1 MKSVVQSL
9 LLGLATSA
17 GKWDVLDN
25 NFDTIILAVAFADTK
40 NGIVPY
46 DDNGSGA
53 GVKITADGGQTWTHG
68 TPTQFSSLLMDAA
81 FVGKN
86 AVIGGVFDTQ
96 YSSDGG
102 NTFNVTKGDKLVGQN
117 CETIHGLTDDQF
129 FGIAGGDLRN
139 NNGVAISTDA
149 GKTVKFYN
157 VSVAQT
163 IARYAAFPSRKVW
176 YISAGQ
182 FPSTEHKDSSLV
194 RELTRRVHYHR
205 NPSSGRLSVKLQH
218 ADTIS
223 PTKTTPNDDWAGQLL
238 KTADGGAT
246 WTSQFFT
253 NDFYFNGIDCEDE
266 NKCCAVGE
274 ADTGSAAGAHIYCTT
289 DGKTWNQNYFASGKE
304 HSLLAIRSVPGSPGE
319 WFAGGGELVS
329 QFNITG
335 TFPHS
340 TDGGKTWTLET
351 LKKVY
356 VTDLSIVDA
365 SHGWGSTI
373 EEDEQSG
380 LVIYK

>member
-1 MKSVVQSL
+1 MKFLARSL
-9 LLGLATSA
+9 VLGVACAA
-17 GKWDVLDN
+17 GTWDVLDN

-46 DDNGSGA
+46 VDNGAGP
-53 GVKITADGGQTWTHG
+53 GVKITTDGGQTWTHG
-68 TPTQFSSLLMDAA
+68 TTTQFSTLLMDGAY
-81 FVGKN
+81 VGKN
-86 AVIGGVFDTQ
+86 AVIGGVLDTQ
-96 YSSDGG
+96 WSADGG
-102 NTFNVTKGDKLVGQN
+102 NTFNVSKGDLLIGQN
-117 CETIHGLTDDQF
+117 CETIRGLTDDQF
-129 FGIAGGDLRN
+129 FGITGGDLFNR
-139 NNGVAISTDA
+139 NGVAISTDA

-157 VSVAQT
+157 ISVAQT
-163 IARYAAFPSRKVW
+163 IARYGAFPSRKVW

-182 FPSTEHKDSSLV
+182 FPETEKTGSSLV
-194 RELTRRVHYHR
+194 RELTRRVHYHVH
-205 NPSSGRLSVKLQH
+205 PVTGHLSVKLQRV
-218 ADTIS
+218 DTTQPI
-223 PTKTTPNDDWAGQLL
+223 KATPNSDWAGEIL

-246 WTSQFFT
+246 WTSQFWT
-253 NDFYFNGIDCEDE
+253 TDFYFNGIDCEDE

-274 ADTGSAAGAHIYCTT
+274 SDSGSAPGARIYCTT
-289 DGKTWNQNYFASGKE
+289 DGTKWTQSFFAAGAE
-304 HSLLAIRSVPGSPGE
+304 HSLLGIRSVPGSAGE
-319 WFAGGGELVS
+319 WYAGGGLLPS

-340 TDGGKTWTLET
+340 TDGGKTWNVET

>member
-1 MKSVVQSL
+1 LSV
-9 LLGLATSA
+9 ACA
-17 GKWDVLDN
+17 GTWDVLEN

-53 GVKITADGGQTWTHG
+53 GVKITSDGGQTWSHG

-96 YSSDGG
+96 YSADSG
-102 NTFNVTKGDKLVGQN
+102 NTFNVSKGDKLVGQN

-129 FGIAGGDLRN
+129 FGIAGGDFFGG
-139 NNGVAISTDA
+139 NGVAISTDA
-149 GKTVKFYN
+149 GKSVKFYN
-157 VSVAQT
+157 ITVAQT

-176 YISAGQ
+176 YVSAGT
-182 FPSTEHKDSSLV
+182 FPSTENTGTTVVHEIS
-194 RELTRRVHYHR
+194 RRVHMHVDLKT
-205 NPSSGRLSVKLQH
+205 GHKSVKLQRTD
-218 ADTIS
+218 ASKVD
-223 PTKTTPNDDWAGQLL
+223 TTPNSDFNGQIL

-246 WTSQFFT
+246 WKSQFFT
-253 NDFYFNGIDCEDE
+253 SDFYFNGIDCEDE

-274 ADTGSAAGAHIYCTT
+274 SDTGAAAGSRIWCTT
-289 DGKTWNQNYFASGKE
+289 DGNTWNQVWNASGPIY
-304 HSLLAIRSVPGSPGE
+304 SLLTVRSVPGSPGE
-319 WFAGGGELVS
+319 WFAGGGELPS
-329 QFNITG
+329 QLNITG

-340 TDGGKTWTLET
+340 TDGGKTWTVET

-356 VTDLSIVDA
+356 ITDLSIVDA
-365 SHGWGSTI
+365 THGWGTSL